1 MTIITKSL
9 RNNNQITKVTEF
21 QADAIF
27 WSKKCAIFKK
37 KENGTKTNNKDFSRA
52 DLTPKSRA
60 FRRTRLWRKPN
71 NLNNVPMGSEYDS

>member
-52 DLTPKSRA
+52 DLTPNSLELSDEPGCGESL
-60 FRRTRLWRKPN
+60 TI
-71 NLNNVPMGSEYDS
+71 